1 MHTFVCVGWN
11 KPFPNPS
18 PVWLKVNFKKE
29 NLSQFHKERSG
40 LIFIKVLQS
49 TFRIWNPSLSIS
61 VLLTAKCSS
70 HFWATQSKYVIN
82 HKSKKAISQWSV
94 IWKLRAF
101 VSLLYFSSYTNHKNR
116 EKSRWSVFGWD
127 HQPRHKSTCSRF
139 KLSIVSSHYYI
150 ITWVFSCHCY
160 MGRTTPT
167 LGLSDTP
174 VKFHDC
180 ILLFPWQKYSK
191 PPLCLFPIEV
201 VTMDTFCHDD
211 THTERLTLSAVLSK
225 KLAKI
230 KMIRKPN
237 WSSEESLLLKEQ
249 DCYDSNKVGYIMQ
262 EQYVRQK
269 NINSKVSSLSSDLLS
284 QCSAVW

>member
-150 ITWVFSCHCY
+150 ITWVFSC
-160 MGRTTPT
+160 
-167 LGLSDTP
+167 
-174 VKFHDC
+174 
-180 ILLFPWQKYSK
+180 
-191 PPLCLFPIEV
+191 
-201 VTMDTFCHDD
+201 
-211 THTERLTLSAVLSK
+211 
-225 KLAKI
+225 
-230 KMIRKPN
+230 
-237 WSSEESLLLKEQ
+237 
-249 DCYDSNKVGYIMQ
+249 
-262 EQYVRQK
+262 
-269 NINSKVSSLSSDLLS
+269 
-284 QCSAVW
+284 